1 MKRILIRIIILL
13 QEGNSVK
20 SYSSRELIKII
31 QENGWY
37 HVETIG
43 DHQQFKH
50 PAKKGKVTVTHPVKD
65 VPIGTVKRILKQ
77 AGITL
82 R

>member
-1 MKRILIRIIILL
+1 VEGKHREKLLIQRAYK
-13 QEGNSVK
+13 NNT
-20 SYSSRELIKII
+20 RD
-31 QENGWY
+31 GWY
-37 HVETIG
+37 YVETIG
-43 DHQQFKH
+43 DHHQFKP
-50 PAKKGKVTVTHPVKD
+50 PAKKGKVTITHPVKD